1 MAEQNKQE
9 AERDYESLVAEGRIC
24 PEHKDYWGNDS
35 VMGPYSSC
43 DHSKPE
49 PVSPE
54 WIARAAEECAH
65 EILDESYKMGTTVK
79 AKKMCHDIDIAWI
92 GTERIKAIIQA
103 AIERNSK

>member
-9 AERDYESLVAEGRIC
+9 VAGYISSSYTCNNSPKYGCHTEAGRVEAKRLGGC
-24 PEHKDYWGNDS
+24 ELH
-35 VMGPYSSC
+35 
-43 DHSKPE
+43 PE

>member
-9 AERDYESLVAEGRIC
+9 VAGISLEGTNKCLADRGAPPITQETYEALVRA
-24 PEHKDYWGNDS
+24 KQ
-35 VMGPYSSC
+35 
-43 DHSKPE
+43 KPE

-65 EILDESYKMGTTVK
+65 EMLDESYKMGTTVK